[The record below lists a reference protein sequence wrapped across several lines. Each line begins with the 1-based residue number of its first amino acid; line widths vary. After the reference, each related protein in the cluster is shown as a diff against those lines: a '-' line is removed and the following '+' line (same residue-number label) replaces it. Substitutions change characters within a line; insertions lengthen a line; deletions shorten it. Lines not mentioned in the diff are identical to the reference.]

1 MKTKKTLFALV
12 ASLVLASLAAIGV
25 GCSNPPDSSSGD
37 PIPKSYSFEGVLF
50 GEKEFPAFLELQEGG
65 SVKLE
70 YIMSM
75 GTTSTA
81 HTVITNEGS
90 WTQNDQGVIT
100 SVTLKSNG
108 DDYSAS
114 VTSDTIVI
122 GYSLDFSTFTVSV
135 ADVKADSQ
143 ANIYFKTSLPKS
155 HSFEGVLYGEKEFP
169 AFLELKEDGSVS
181 LEYIMTMGQA
191 DNTAH
196 TVIAAEGSWTQDVLG
211 RVNSVKFMS
220 NGDEY
225 EAVVD
230 KKAGT
235 ITIGY
240 SLDFATFTVSVSDV
254 KTGDGA
260 KNIVISTV
268 AKAE

>member
-65 SVKLE
+65 SV
-70 YIMSM
+70 
-75 GTTSTA
+75 
-81 HTVITNEGS
+81 
-90 WTQNDQGVIT
+90 
-100 SVTLKSNG
+100 
-108 DDYSAS
+108 
-114 VTSDTIVI
+114 
-122 GYSLDFSTFTVSV
+122 
-135 ADVKADSQ
+135 
-143 ANIYFKTSLPKS
+143 
-155 HSFEGVLYGEKEFP
+155 
-169 AFLELKEDGSVS
+169 S
-181 LEYIMTMGQA
+181 LEYIMTMGQEG
-191 DNTAH
+191 NTAH

-254 KTGDGA
+254 KTGEGA

>member
-1 MKTKKTLFALV
+1 MKNKKSIFTLFAT
-12 ASLVLASLAAIGV
+12 LALAAVAAIGV
-25 GCSNPPDSSSGD
+25 GCAKTPDSSSGD

-50 GEKEFPAFLELQEGG
+50 GQKEMPAFLELQEGG
-65 SVKLE
+65 SVRLE
-70 YIMSM
+70 YIMNM
-75 GTTSTA
+75 GTDSTA
-81 HTVITNEGS
+81 HTLITDQGS

-100 SVTLKSNG
+100 SVTLTSNG
-108 DDYSAS
+108 DDYSAG

-122 GYSLDFSTFTVSV
+122 GYAVDWGTFTVSV
-135 ADVKADSQ
+135 ADVKTDSQ

-169 AFLELKEDGSVS
+169 AFLDLKEDGSVS

-196 TVIAAEGSWTQDVLG
+196 TVITAEGSWTQDVLG

-225 EAVVD
+225 TAVVD

-254 KTGDGA
+254 KTGEGA